1 MYMYRYMHKDTIK
14 HHDVM
19 ALERKL
25 INATD
30 RFQTLTRKLAEVL
43 EYRSS
48 AKHGKVPCQEINNH
62 YNTHVLRRDIRPHG
76 MCTGHRDV
84 ELAAPW
90 KGQEE
95 LKYASLHIISILR

>member
-1 MYMYRYMHKDTIK
+1 MYVYRYMHEDTIE

-30 RFQTLTRKLAEVL
+30 RFQMLTRKSAEAI

-48 AKHGKVPCQEINNH
+48 AEHGKVPCQEINNH
-62 YNTHVLRRDIRPHG
+62 YNTHVLCRDIGPHR

-84 ELAAPW
+84 ELVAPW
-90 KGQEE
+90 KRQEE